1 MILDI
6 WMQFSTIFISVE
18 KIVHTTIE
26 YKNLQCVRRIHA
38 EQTFANRN
46 DSPFVK
52 LCFLQNDK

>member
-1 MILDI
+1 MCGRNLACL
-6 WMQFSTIFISVE
+6 IFISVE

-46 DSPFVK
+46 GSPS
-52 LCFLQNDK
+52 